1 MPCRVD
7 SSWRTSRYYRKWQQW
22 LFGSNRRLSCLSEKL
37 VQVLTLSDK
46 QWQAMS
52 DAAYATAVQYTWD
65 DATDRF
71 EAALQFACEQSQ
83 RVKTANQAN
92 TGIPAS

>member
-1 MPCRVD
+1 VSTQVGGPLD
-7 SSWRTSRYYRKWQQW
+7 IIENGSNGY
-22 LFGSNRRLSCLSEKL
+22 LGSNRRLSCLSEKL

-71 EAALQFACEQSQ
+71 EAALQFACDQSQ